1 MSKLLV
7 ERVMRQGR
15 GGSGSKT
22 EVFSWEERGSALLP
36 LRRIGAGG
44 VEDSSL
50 LRRFLSSSAFLAFAK
65 DH

>member
-44 VEDSSL
+44 VEDSS
-50 LRRFLSSSAFLAFAK
+50 
-65 DH
+65 